1 MKVVLDTNVLLSGLF
16 VRGLCETVLDVCV
29 SSEGCTLILSEHILN
44 EFERH
49 ARKTFHAPAGD
60 VRKAMKFL
68 RDHAELV
75 TPVKVPAKA
84 CRDAD
89 DLPVLGTLE
98 AGKADCLV
106 TGDKDLLALNEFQ
119 GRPIL
124 SPRQF
129 YEHLK

>member
-1 MKVVLDTNVLLSGLF
+1 MRVVLDTNVLLSGLF
-16 VRGLCETVLDVCV
+16 VRGLCEAVLDACV
-29 SSEGCTLILSEHILN
+29 ASDGCLIVLSEHLLR

-49 ARKTFHAPAGD
+49 AQKTFHAPS
-60 VRKAMKFL
+60 REIREAMKFL
-68 RDHAELV
+68 RDHAEIV
-75 TPVKVPAKA
+75 TPAEVAAKS

-89 DLPVLGTLE
+89 DLPVLGTLV
-98 AGKADCLV
+98 AGQADCLV
-106 TGDKDLLALNEFQ
+106 TGDKDLLTLGKFN